1 MIIYVARR
9 ILIGLLLLLVMSFL
23 FFVVTFVITSNQISG
38 VRADPSVV
46 RQQRFDARLRRLGL
60 DQEWYAAY
68 PPFVMALVRG
78 DLGDSYSTGER
89 VTARLEQRLPNSV
102 LLFGSALLIALTL
115 GIPLGVF
122 AATHQYSRLDMFVS
136 VLTYIGVSIPSFILS
151 IFLLLLLA
159 VFLRASPLHWGFPL
173 FGMHAGGQ
181 DDLGDLLLHMVLPV
195 TALSIPLIA
204 TFSRFMRA
212 SMLEVLHQDYVRTGV
227 AKGLPL
233 RTVRYK
239 HALRNAIIP
248 IITLVALA
256 IPTLVS
262 GTVIIEG
269 IFSWPGMG
277 NLAFNAAINRD
288 YPMVLGILL
297 VVGSLTVVLNIVADV
312 LYAVVDPRIR
322 Y

>member
-1 MIIYVARR
+1 MTIYIARR
-9 ILIGLLLLLVMSFL
+9 VLIGLLLLLILSFL
-23 FFVVTFVITSNQISG
+23 FFVVTYVITTNETSG
-38 VRADPSVV
+38 VRADPSVL
-46 RQQRFDARLRRLGL
+46 RQERFDARLRRLGL
-60 DQEWYAAY
+60 DREWYAAY
-68 PPFVMALVRG
+68 PPFVLSLVRG
-78 DLGDSYSTGER
+78 DLGDSYATGER
-89 VTARLEQRLPNSV
+89 VTTRLAQRLPNSV
-102 LLFGSALLIALTL
+102 LLFGTALAVSLTL

-122 AATHQYSRLDMFVS
+122 AATHQYSRLDMVVS
-136 VLTYIGVSIPSFILS
+136 VLTYVGVSIPSFVLS

-173 FGMHAGGQ
+173 FGMNTPGQ
-181 DDLGDLLLHMVLPV
+181 DDLGDLLVHMVLPV

-212 SMLEVLHQDYVRTGV
+212 SMLEVLHQDYVRTGL
-227 AKGLPL
+227 AKGLPA
-233 RTVRYK
+233 RVVNYK

-256 IPTLVS
+256 VPTLVS

-297 VVGSLTVVLNIVADV
+297 VVGSFTVVLNLVADV
-312 LYAVVDPRIR
+312 LYAAVDPRIR

>member
-1 MIIYVARR
+1 MTLYIARR
-9 ILIGLLLLLVMSFL
+9 TLIGVFLLLVMSFL
-23 FFVVTFVITSNQISG
+23 FFVVTYVITANQISG

-46 RQQRFDARLRRLGL
+46 RQQRFDARLSRLGL
-60 DQEWYAAY
+60 DQQWYEAY
-68 PPFVMALVRG
+68 PPFVAALVRG

-89 VTARLEQRLPNSV
+89 VTARLAQRLPNSL
-102 LLFGSALLIALTL
+102 LLFGTALMVSLAL

-122 AATHQYSRLDMFVS
+122 AATHQYSRLDMLVS
-136 VLTYIGVSIPSFILS
+136 IVSYIGVSIPSFILS
-151 IFLLLLLA
+151 IFLLIFFA
-159 VFLRASPLHWGFPL
+159 VTLRLSPLHWGFPF

-181 DDLGDLLLHMVLPV
+181 NDFGDLLVHMVLPV
-195 TALSIPLIA
+195 SALSIPLIA

-212 SMLEVLHQDYVRTGV
+212 SMLEVLHQDYVRTGF
-227 AKGLPL
+227 AKGLP
-233 RTVRYK
+233 RRIVMYK
-239 HALRNAIIP
+239 HAMRNAIIP

-256 IPTLVS
+256 IPALVS
-262 GTVIIEG
+262 GTVIVEG

-297 VVGSLTVVLNIVADV
+297 VVGTATVLLNLVADV

>member
-1 MIIYVARR
+1 MTTYIARR
-9 ILIGLLLLLVMSFL
+9 TLIGLLLLLVISFL
-23 FFVVTFVITSNQISG
+23 FFVTTYVITSNEVSG

-46 RQQRFDARLRRLGL
+46 RQQHFDARLRRLGL
-60 DQEWYAAY
+60 DREWYAAY
-68 PPFVMALVRG
+68 PPFVVSLVRG
-78 DLGDSYSTGER
+78 DLGDSYASGER
-89 VTARLEQRLPNSV
+89 VTARLAQRLPNSV
-102 LLFGSALLIALTL
+102 LLFGIALAVSLAL

-122 AATHQYSRLDMFVS
+122 AATHQYSRVDMLVS
-136 VLTYIGVSIPSFILS
+136 VLTYIGVSIPSFVLS
-151 IFLLLLLA
+151 IFLLILFA
-159 VFLRASPLHWGFPL
+159 VFLHASPLHWGFPL
-173 FGMHAGGQ
+173 FGMHTPGQ
-181 DDLGDLLLHMVLPV
+181 DDPADLLLHMALPV

-212 SMLEVLHQDYVRTGV
+212 SMLEVLHQDYVRTAM
-227 AKGLPL
+227 AKGLPVVI
-233 RTVRYK
+233 VRYK
-239 HALRNAIIP
+239 HALRNALIP

-269 IFSWPGMG
+269 VFSWPGMG

-288 YPMVLGILL
+288 YPVVLGILL
-297 VVGSLTVVLNIVADV
+297 VVGCFTVVLSLVADI

>member
-1 MIIYVARR
+1 
-9 ILIGLLLLLVMSFL
+9 MSL
-23 FFVVTFVITSNQISG
+23 MFFVATYVITANQISG

-60 DQEWYAAY
+60 DHEWYSAY
-68 PPFVMALVRG
+68 PPFVVSLIRG
-78 DLGDSYSTGER
+78 DLGDSYGTGEP
-89 VTARLEQRLPNSV
+89 VTARIAQRLPNSL
-102 LLFGSALLIALTL
+102 LLFGTALLVGLAL

-136 VLTYIGVSIPSFILS
+136 VLTYIGVSIPSFVLS
-151 IFLLLLLA
+151 IFLLIFLA

-173 FGMHAGGQ
+173 FGIHGGGQ

-195 TALSIPLIA
+195 SALSIPLLA

-212 SMLEVLHQDYVRTGV
+212 SMLEVLHQDYVRTGF
-227 AKGLPL
+227 AKGLPP
-233 RTVRYK
+233 RIVKYK
-239 HALRNAIIP
+239 HALRNAIMP

-277 NLAFNAAINRD
+277 SLAFNAAIDRD

-297 VVGSLTVVLNIVADV
+297 VVGSFTIVLNLVADV

>member
-1 MIIYVARR
+1 
-9 ILIGLLLLLVMSFL
+9 MSL
-23 FFVVTFVITSNQISG
+23 MFFVATYVITANQISG

-60 DQEWYAAY
+60 DHEWYSAY
-68 PPFVMALVRG
+68 PPFVVSLIRG
-78 DLGDSYSTGER
+78 DLGDSYGTGEP
-89 VTARLEQRLPNSV
+89 VTARIAQRLPNSL
-102 LLFGSALLIALTL
+102 LLFGTALLVGLAL

-136 VLTYIGVSIPSFILS
+136 VLTYIGVSIPSFVLS
-151 IFLLLLLA
+151 IFLLIFLA

-173 FGMHAGGQ
+173 FGIHGGGQ

-195 TALSIPLIA
+195 SALSIPLLA

-212 SMLEVLHQDYVRTGV
+212 SMLEVLHQDYVRTGF
-227 AKGLPL
+227 AKGLPP
-233 RTVRYK
+233 RIVKYK
-239 HALRNAIIP
+239 HALRNAIMP

-277 NLAFNAAINRD
+277 SLAFNAAINRD

-297 VVGSLTVVLNIVADV
+297 VVGSFTIVLNLVADV

>member
-1 MIIYVARR
+1 MTIYIARR
-9 ILIGLLLLLVMSFL
+9 VLIGLLLLLILSFM
-23 FFVVTFVITSNQISG
+23 FFVVTYVITTNETSG

-46 RQQRFDARLRRLGL
+46 RQQHFDARLRRLGL
-60 DQEWYAAY
+60 DREWYAAY
-68 PPFVMALVRG
+68 PPFVLSLVRG

-89 VTARLEQRLPNSV
+89 VTARLAQRLPNSV
-102 LLFGSALLIALTL
+102 LLFGTALVVSLTL

-122 AATHQYSRLDMFVS
+122 AATHQYSRVDMFVS
-136 VLTYIGVSIPSFILS
+136 VLTYIGVSIPSFVLS
-151 IFLLLLLA
+151 IFLLLLFA
-159 VFLRASPLHWGFPL
+159 VFLRASPLEWGFPL
-173 FGMHAGGQ
+173 FGMHTAGQ
-181 DDLGDLLLHMVLPV
+181 DDPADLLVHMVLPV
-195 TALSIPLIA
+195 TALAVPLIA

-212 SMLEVLHQDYVRTGV
+212 SMLEVLHQDYVRTGL
-227 AKGLPL
+227 AKGLPA
-233 RTVRYK
+233 RVVNYK

-297 VVGSLTVVLNIVADV
+297 VVGSLTVVLNLVADV

>member
-1 MIIYVARR
+1 
-9 ILIGLLLLLVMSFL
+9 MSFL
-23 FFVVTFVITSNQISG
+23 FFVTTYVITSNQISG

-60 DQEWYAAY
+60 DQQWYAAY
-68 PPFVMALVRG
+68 PPFLTSLLRG

-89 VTARLEQRLPNSV
+89 VTTRLGQRLPNSV
-102 LLFGSALLIALTL
+102 LLFGTALLLALTL

-136 VLTYIGVSIPSFILS
+136 VLTYIGVSIPSFVLS
-151 IFLLLLLA
+151 IFLLLFLA

-173 FGMHAGGQ
+173 FGMHSGGQ
-181 DDLGDLLLHMVLPV
+181 EDLADLIDHMVLPV

-212 SMLEVLHQDYVRTGV
+212 SMLEVLHQDYVRTGL
-227 AKGLPL
+227 AKGLAP
-233 RTVRYK
+233 RIVKYK

-277 NLAFNAAINRD
+277 SLAFNAAINRD

-297 VVGSLTVVLNIVADV
+297 VVGSFTVVLNLVDDV